1 MFEVQSSSTGTNTFL
16 VDCFFPGFTAKVCC
30 STSGSSLPFSL
41 CLLWLS
47 LMVYGITNDVLQVY
61 ERAMMM
67 VNSLVAYWELLSVP
81 CDTGVVTACACY
93 YFVAVVGSVV
103 LDEAL
108 QESSSMAQ

>member
-1 MFEVQSSSTGTNTFL
+1 M
-16 VDCFFPGFTAKVCC
+16 
-30 STSGSSLPFSL
+30 
-41 CLLWLS
+41 LLS
-47 LMVYGITNDVLQVY
+47 YTNDVLQVY

-67 VNSLVAYWELLSVP
+67 VNSLVTLWELLSVA

-93 YFVAVVGSVV
+93 YFVALMGSVV